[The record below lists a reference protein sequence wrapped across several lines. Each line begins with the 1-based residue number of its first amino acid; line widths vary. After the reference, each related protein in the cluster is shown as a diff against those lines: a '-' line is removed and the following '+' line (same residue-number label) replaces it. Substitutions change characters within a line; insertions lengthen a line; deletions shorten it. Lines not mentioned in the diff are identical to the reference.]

1 MVVDYKWIAI
11 CILFILV
18 IFRPKLSGYA
28 DSGKSIFDL
37 DEFSWIP
44 GIYDIRDLI
53 NDDFIVNLKSLTK
66 DYNSGNY
73 QRLTKDDYTNLV
85 LHFNKMVDSFNA
97 KSPSH
102 LTGNL
107 IPPPGSNAYK
117 NTFNNAVAGV
127 QKITASSS
135 SSVPSSGSSGSW
147 SFISQKN
154 VWIPLVVFLVLLI
167 IGVAVAMSS
176 HS

>member
-53 NDDFIVNLKSLTK
+53 NDDFIVTLKSLTK

-73 QRLTKDDYTNLV
+73 KRLTKDDYTNLG
-85 LHFNKMVDSFNA
+85 LHFKKMVDSFNA

-107 IPPPGSNAYK
+107 IPPPDSNAYK
-117 NTFNNAVAGV
+117 NTFNNVLP
-127 QKITASSS
+127 KIAASSS
-135 SSVPSSGSSGSW
+135 SSVPSS
-147 SFISQKN
+147 
-154 VWIPLVVFLVLLI
+154 
-167 IGVAVAMSS
+167 
-176 HS
+176 